1 MLEQIRNWNPKGNIK
16 IKYAVDGGKSTWEC
30 KQADLLSTI
39 VKVTKEYQEMDIKL
53 TARQL
58 YYQLVAADYIPNALE
73 IYKRVSKFGT
83 DARYGGAI
91 DWSTIEDRGRVNAM
105 HAEWDCIE
113 NLIDSAL
120 YAYRLPRW
128 EGQKYHVE
136 LLCEK
141 QALESVL
148 KPVAEKWH
156 IHFGYNKGYTSAS
169 SAYELSQRLKSE
181 LLDGKD
187 VVVLY
192 EGDHD
197 PSGLDMVRDV
207 RDRVTEFLTHGYN
220 ALDEDDV
227 LDRFS
232 VVPVALT
239 KTQVE
244 RFNPPPN
251 PAKWSDPRAQSYIDI
266 HGEVSWELDAIEPL
280 TLRKITEEH
289 ILKYLNKNKYDAVI
303 AQEEEEKQAL
313 VDFSAT
319 L

>member
-1 MLEQIRNWNPKGNIK
+1 MLEQIREWNPKGNIK

-39 VKVTKEYQEMDIKL
+39 VKVTEEFQQMGIKL
-53 TARQL
+53 TGRQL
-58 YYQLVAADYIPNALE
+58 YYQLVAADYMPNAME

-91 DWSTIEDRGRVNAM
+91 DWSTIEDRGRVNVM
-105 HAEWDCIE
+105 HAEWDSVDS
-113 NLIDSAL
+113 LIDSAL
-120 YAYRLPRW
+120 AAYRLPRW
-128 EGQKYHVE
+128 EGQDYHVE

-148 KPVAEKWH
+148 KPVADEWH

-169 SAYELSQRLKSE
+169 SVYELSQRLKDE
-181 LLDGKD
+181 MRDGKD
-187 VVVLY
+187 VVILY

-197 PSGLDMVRDV
+197 PSGLDMIRDV
-207 RDRVTEFLTHGYN
+207 RDRVTEFLTNGHN

-227 LDRFS
+227 CDHFS

-239 KTQVE
+239 KAQVE
-244 RFNPPPN
+244 RFHPPPT
-251 PAKWSDPRAQSYIDI
+251 PAKWSDPRAQSYIDE
-266 HGEVSWELDAIEPL
+266 HGEVSWELDAIDPM

-289 ILKYLNKNKYDAVI
+289 IFKYLNKNKYDAVLK
-303 AQEEEEKQAL
+303 QEEEEKQAL
-313 VDFSAT
+313 IEFAENM
-319 L
+319 